1 MYFILRQIGDWTEN
15 AKAVYGMWD
24 ALLAPVNTDGNR
36 AIMVEYDIDY
46 PFQYWNAGASWLMVP
61 IFEYWQCFGNRQ
73 ILLPEDLAKACGKQ
87 SLDLEQEILL
97 FSGESSHWLYQY
109 DHCKCSHG
117 YCGCVR
123 CIAYDQGTGGED
135 R

>member
-1 MYFILRQIGDWTEN
+1 MDANVNIQVSGMNTGHMEKAAWGYMYFILRQIGDWKEN

-61 IFEYWQCFGNRQ
+61 IFAGATPCRVASSSLQA
-73 ILLPEDLAKACGKQ
+73 LKATAAQ
-87 SLDLEQEILL
+87 Q
-97 FSGESSHWLYQY
+97 
-109 DHCKCSHG
+109 
-117 YCGCVR
+117 
-123 CIAYDQGTGGED
+123 AAM
-135 R
+135 